1 MSRTLFTLLAIAAA
15 VPVSSRGEDLYV
27 RPNHTSGAN
36 TGADWA
42 NAWNGF
48 ASIVWGEG
56 PGKLGAGDTCWI
68 AGGAYT
74 APLLI
79 LGDGA
84 PGRPLVLQRVRA
96 TDSAPAAAPGWD
108 AAFDQPVVITG
119 APREA
124 VVSFDGGHGSFV
136 TLDGRTPAGIR
147 VLFGNGGRGVEIESL
162 VDLTDITL
170 RCIEAAGPGPI
181 VQIGNTRGFDLTIP
195 AMLTNLT
202 LSRCSAHHADT
213 LLQVTAS
220 TNLLIEHC
228 DFHHSGALNAATY
241 HPNAIYLGPVRNLVF
256 RYNRLHDYDV
266 EGLFF
271 GHAGNRG
278 ARIHGNLFYQGASP
292 PDTGRGIE
300 FDDTADSADFLVY
313 HNTFVDLPLPGVNF
327 RNGQPHPGA
336 IVMNNLF
343 VGCSAEFGPAA
354 HDYNLL
360 PVAAG
365 EAHGLVG
372 GGPALFIDAAR
383 FDYHLAASPGPI
395 TPRNTG
401 VALGPPFDL
410 DPDGR
415 PRGADGGWDIGAFEF
430 VNRPPTL
437 TPPANFTMLAGTE
450 SGPLAFTVGD
460 PDSAAATLVV
470 TAASDNP
477 ALLPAARLTF
487 AGTDASR
494 SLQLSP
500 VPGQTGAA
508 TIALTVDDGMGL
520 TRSAVFTV
528 TVLGS
533 GLTGQTV
540 TQGREVSFSAPAGL
554 ADGTLHWQ
562 VSNDG
567 GATFTDLADGSG
579 VSGVRT
585 RVLTLA
591 NVTTA
596 LHGSRY
602 RYVLHGAAPGTSAA
616 ALLTVNPAFFS
627 HPAGILRLADGRLL
641 VSDAATNTVRQIADG
656 AVSLIAG
663 RDTEP
668 GATDGVGATARF
680 NQPAGLAGLADG
692 AIALA
697 DSANATIRRL
707 STTGFVTTLAGA
719 PGSRGANDGLG
730 RAATFNAPV
739 ALAVDAS
746 GNLLVADSLNHA
758 IRRVAPG
765 GSVTTLAGGADAAG
779 TADGRGAEAR
789 FNFPTGLAIDAAGD
803 CLVADTIN
811 NTLRRV
817 TAAGVV
823 TTLAGV
829 PGVSGAT
836 DGTGGAA
843 LFNRPSGLVFAPDG
857 NFYLADTGNSVV
869 RRVTPQGAV
878 QTIAGLP
885 GIAGLKDGTGVV
897 DDGRGLAPPAAGG
910 ARAGSGLHIMRY
922 RAEAIGGSLEI
933 APNLPQG
940 VKVVCKVSLAAF
952 GAPGGH

>member
-96 TDSAPAAAPGWD
+96 TDPAPAAAPGWD

-124 VVSFDGGHGSFV
+124 VVTFDDGHGSFV
-136 TLDGRTPAGIR
+136 TLDGRTSSGIR
-147 VLFGNGGRGVEIESL
+147 VLFGNGGRGVEIESS

-327 RNGQPHPGA
+327 RNGQPRGA

-343 VGCSAEFGPAA
+343 VGCYAEFGPAT
-354 HDYNLL
+354 HDYN
-360 PVAAG
+360 
-365 EAHGLVG
+365 
-372 GGPALFIDAAR
+372 
-383 FDYHLAASPGPI
+383 
-395 TPRNTG
+395 
-401 VALGPPFDL
+401 
-410 DPDGR
+410 
-415 PRGADGGWDIGAFEF
+415 
-430 VNRPPTL
+430 
-437 TPPANFTMLAGTE
+437 
-450 SGPLAFTVGD
+450 
-460 PDSAAATLVV
+460 
-470 TAASDNP
+470 
-477 ALLPAARLTF
+477 LLPAARLTLT
-487 AGTDASR
+487 GTDASR

-500 VPGQTGAA
+500 VPGQTGTA
-508 TIALTVDDGMGL
+508 TVTLTVDDGMGL
-520 TRSAVFTV
+520 TRSAAFTV

-533 GLTGQTV
+533 GVTSQTV

-554 ADGTLHWQ
+554 ADGMLHWQ

-579 VSGVRT
+579 ISGVRT

-616 ALLTVNPAFFS
+616 ALLKVNPAFFS

-739 ALAVDAS
+739 ALALDAS

-836 DGTGGAA
+836 DGPGGAA

-885 GIAGLKDGTGVV
+885 GITGLKDGTGVV

-933 APNLPQG
+933 APNPPQG
-940 VKVVCKVSLAAF
+940 VKVVCKVPLAAF